1 MRIRKTKKMNRILIG
16 LAALIFMTSNAT
28 GQISQGGEPYQWDIK
43 DVERF
48 DVDFQEFGELD
59 MDLIG
64 LQDAIGDAEKD
75 TPFRFGIEHDV
86 AFSKENSG
94 SWTELENGDKIW
106 RLGVKAADASSFSFL
121 FDRFVLHKGAELFI
135 WNSERTEFLG
145 SFNYKN
151 NKKAGVLPVSLLHSE
166 AVVIE
171 YLVPAGVGEGELS
184 LGMVVQGYR
193 AIINQYEDVE
203 RGPYGNS
210 GACNINVNCPEG
222 TDWQIEKKSV
232 ALIIDGGSAACT
244 GALVNNTANDGT
256 PYFLTANHCLGNPS
270 NWIYLFNHESAN
282 CTGSSGPTLQTI
294 SSGDLV
300 ASNGGS
306 DFALIELSSAPPASY
321 EVQYVGWDRSDDESV
336 TASTS
341 IHHPSG
347 DVMKICFDEDN
358 PYHANQG
365 GAAVWYIDEWEDGV
379 TEPGSSGSPLFDQ
392 NHRIIGQLYG
402 GYAACSGSV
411 NNGQADW
418 YGRFGVSWDGNSPE
432 TRLKDWL
439 DPQNVSPLVLD
450 GWPEGAV
457 QYANDASVS
466 INNEIDGVLCQTT
479 IYPTATIFNNGEE
492 NLTEAVVTVQLNG
505 NTLEQVNW
513 TGSLGS
519 NQSAVVNLSPQAL
532 ENGENTL
539 QVSVESEGDENE
551 SNNSSSFTFNA
562 VTIENPSVF
571 QLNLLLDDY
580 PEETTWDVS
589 DGNTVLASGGP
600 YGNLDDG
607 ALVVEEFCLPEGCF
621 VFTIYDEVGDGI
633 CCDYG
638 EGSYTI
644 ENQLNVE
651 VASSNGEFDSEE
663 TQDFCASVNNVNEA
677 ENTSLQFFPNPTS
690 DRLTVIMEEDNSMI
704 TVYDISGRTVI
715 QVMNSFSG
723 ILELETEHLTC
734 GTYVLNV
741 SSKRGASRGVFLKE

>member
-1 MRIRKTKKMNRILIG
+1 MNRILIG
-16 LAALIFMTSNAT
+16 LAALVFMTSNAT

-48 DVDFQEFGELD
+48 NIDFQEFGELD
-59 MDLIG
+59 MNLIG

-94 SWTELENGDKIW
+94 SWTELDNGDKIW
-106 RLGVKAADASSFSFL
+106 RLGVKALDATSISFL

-145 SFNYKN
+145 SFSFKN
-151 NKKAGVLPVSLLHSE
+151 NKKAGVFPVSLLHSD

-171 YLVPAGVGEGELS
+171 YLVPAGVDEGELS

-193 AIINQYEDVE
+193 AIINQYEDEE

-222 TDWQIEKKSV
+222 ADWQIEKKSV
-232 ALIIDGGSAACT
+232 ALIIDGGNASCT

-256 PYFLTANHCLGNPS
+256 PYFLTANHCLGNP
-270 NWIYLFNHESAN
+270 NTWIYLFNHEATN
-282 CTGSSGPTLQTI
+282 CNGSSGPTLQTI

-321 EVQYVGWDRSDDESV
+321 DVQYVGWDRSDDESV

-402 GYAACSGSV
+402 GYAACSGEV

-439 DPQNVSPLVLD
+439 DPQNVNPSVLD

-457 QYANDASVS
+457 LYAHDASVS
-466 INNEIDGVLCQTT
+466 INNEIEGVLCQTT

-505 NTLEQVNW
+505 NTVEQVNW
-513 TGSLGS
+513 SGSLAS
-519 NQSAVVNLSPQAL
+519 NQSAVVNLNPQAL
-532 ENGENTL
+532 QNGENTL
-539 QVSVESEGDENE
+539 QVSVESEEDENE

-571 QLNLLLDDY
+571 QLNLTLDDY
-580 PEETTWDVS
+580 PGETTWEVS
-589 DGNTVLASGGP
+589 DGTTVLASGGP
-600 YGNLDDG
+600 YAVDG

-621 VFTIYDEVGDGI
+621 VFTIYDEASDGL

-651 VASSNGEFDSEE
+651 VAFSNGEFASEE
-663 TQDFCASVNNVNEA
+663 TQDFCASVTNVNED
-677 ENTSLQFFPNPTS
+677 ENTSVQFFPNPTS
-690 DRLTVIMEEDNSMI
+690 GRLTVMLDEANSMI
-704 TVYDISGRTVI
+704 TVYDISGRKVI
-715 QVMNSFSG
+715 QVMNSASG
-723 ILELETEHLTC
+723 ILELDTENLTC
-734 GTYVLNV
+734 GTYVLSV
-741 SSKRGASRGVFLKE
+741 SSKRGDSRGVFLKE

>member
-1 MRIRKTKKMNRILIG
+1 MNRVLIG
-16 LAALIFMTSNAT
+16 LAALVFITSNAT

-48 DVDFQEFGELD
+48 NVDFQEFGELD
-59 MDLIG
+59 MNLIG

-94 SWTELENGDKIW
+94 SWAELDNGDRIW
-106 RLGVKAADASSFSFL
+106 RLGVKAEDATSISFL

-135 WNSERTEFLG
+135 WNSARTEFLG
-145 SFNYKN
+145 SFSFKN
-151 NKKAGVLPVSLLHSE
+151 NKKAGVFPVSLLHSD

-171 YLVPAGVGEGELS
+171 YLVPAGVDEGELS

-193 AIINQYEDVE
+193 AIINQYEDEE

-222 TDWQIEKKSV
+222 ADWQIEKKSV
-232 ALIIDGGSAACT
+232 ALIIDGGNASCT

-256 PYFLTANHCLGNPS
+256 PYFLTANHCLGNP
-270 NWIYLFNHESAN
+270 NTWVYLFNHEATSCN
-282 CTGSSGPTLQTI
+282 GSSGPTLQTI

-402 GYAACSGSV
+402 GYAACSGEV
-411 NNGQADW
+411 NNGEADW
-418 YGRFGVSWDGNSPE
+418 YGRFGVSWDGDSPE

-439 DPQNVSPLVLD
+439 DPQNVSPSVLD

-466 INNEIDGVLCQTT
+466 INNEIEGVLCQST

-513 TGSLGS
+513 SGSLGS
-519 NQSAVVNLSPQAL
+519 SQSAVVNLSPQEL
-532 ENGENTL
+532 QNGENIF
-539 QVSVESEGDENE
+539 QVTVESEDDENE
-551 SNNSSSFTFNA
+551 SNNSSSVTFDA

-571 QLNLLLDDY
+571 QLNLTLDEY
-580 PEETTWDVS
+580 PEETTWEVS
-589 DGNTVLASGGP
+589 DGATVLASGGP
-600 YGNLDDG
+600 YSVEG

-621 VFTIYDEVGDGI
+621 VFTIYDEASDGL

-651 VASSNGEFDSEE
+651 VASSNGEFTSEE
-663 TQDFCASVNNVNEA
+663 TQDFCASVTNVNEN
-677 ENTSLQFFPNPTS
+677 ENTSVQFFPNPTS
-690 DRLTVIMEEDNSMI
+690 GRLTVMLDEANSMI
-704 TVYDISGRTVI
+704 TVYDISGRKVI
-715 QVMNSFSG
+715 QVMNSASG
-723 ILELETEHLTC
+723 ILELDTENLTC
-734 GTYVLNV
+734 GTYVLSV
-741 SSKRGASRGVFLKE
+741 SSKRGDSRGVFLKE

>member
-1 MRIRKTKKMNRILIG
+1 MNRVLIG
-16 LAALIFMTSNAT
+16 LAALVFITSNAT

-48 DVDFQEFGELD
+48 NVDFQEFGELD
-59 MDLIG
+59 MNLIG

-94 SWTELENGDKIW
+94 SWAELDNGDKIW
-106 RLGVKAADASSFSFL
+106 RLGVKAVDATSISFL

-135 WNSERTEFLG
+135 WNSARTEFLG
-145 SFNYKN
+145 SFSFKN
-151 NKKAGVLPVSLLHSE
+151 NKKAGVFPVSLLHSD

-171 YLVPAGVGEGELS
+171 YLVPAGVDEGELS

-193 AIINQYEDVE
+193 AIINQYEDEE

-222 TDWQIEKKSV
+222 ADWQIEKKSV
-232 ALIIDGGSAACT
+232 ALIIDGGNASCT

-256 PYFLTANHCLGNPS
+256 PYFLTANHCLGNP
-270 NWIYLFNHESAN
+270 NTWVYLFNHEATN
-282 CTGSSGPTLQTI
+282 CNGSSGPTLQTI

-402 GYAACSGSV
+402 GYAACSGEV
-411 NNGQADW
+411 NNGEADW
-418 YGRFGVSWDGNSPE
+418 YGRFGVSWDGDSPE

-439 DPQNVSPLVLD
+439 DPQNVSPSVLD

-466 INNEIDGVLCQTT
+466 INNEIEGVLCQST

-513 TGSLGS
+513 SGSLGS
-519 NQSAVVNLSPQAL
+519 SQSAVVNLSPQEL
-532 ENGENTL
+532 QNGENIF
-539 QVSVESEGDENE
+539 QVTVESEDDENE
-551 SNNSSSFTFNA
+551 SNNSSSVTFDA

-571 QLNLLLDDY
+571 QLNLTLDEY
-580 PEETTWDVS
+580 PEETTWEVS
-589 DGNTVLASGGP
+589 DGATVLASGGP
-600 YGNLDDG
+600 YSVEG

-621 VFTIYDEVGDGI
+621 VFTIYDEASDGL

-651 VASSNGEFDSEE
+651 VASSNGEFTSEE
-663 TQDFCASVNNVNEA
+663 TQDFCASVTNVNEN
-677 ENTSLQFFPNPTS
+677 ENTSVQFFPNPTS
-690 DRLTVIMEEDNSMI
+690 GRLTVMLDEANSMI
-704 TVYDISGRTVI
+704 TVYDISGRKVI
-715 QVMNSFSG
+715 QVMNSASG
-723 ILELETEHLTC
+723 ILELDTENLTC
-734 GTYVLNV
+734 GTYVLSV
-741 SSKRGASRGVFLKE
+741 SSKRGDSRGVFLKE

>member
-1 MRIRKTKKMNRILIG
+1 MNRILIG
-16 LAALIFMTSNAT
+16 LAALVFITSNAT

-48 DVDFQEFGELD
+48 NVDFQEFGELD
-59 MDLIG
+59 MNLIG

-94 SWTELENGDKIW
+94 SWAELDNGDKIW
-106 RLGVKAADASSFSFL
+106 RLGVKAVDATSISFL

-135 WNSERTEFLG
+135 WNSARTEFLG
-145 SFNYKN
+145 SFSFKN
-151 NKKAGVLPVSLLHSE
+151 NKKAGVFPVSLLHSD

-171 YLVPAGVGEGELS
+171 YLVPAGVDEGELS

-193 AIINQYEDVE
+193 AIINQYEDEE

-222 TDWQIEKKSV
+222 ADWQIEKKSV
-232 ALIIDGGSAACT
+232 ALIIDGGNASCT

-256 PYFLTANHCLGNPS
+256 PYFLTANHCLGNP
-270 NWIYLFNHESAN
+270 NTWVYLFNHEATSCN
-282 CTGSSGPTLQTI
+282 GSSGPTLQTI

-402 GYAACSGSV
+402 GYAACSGEV
-411 NNGQADW
+411 NNGEADW
-418 YGRFGVSWDGNSPE
+418 YGRFGVSWDGDSPE

-439 DPQNVSPLVLD
+439 DPQNVSPSVLD

-466 INNEIDGVLCQTT
+466 INNEIEGVLCQST

-513 TGSLGS
+513 SGSLGS
-519 NQSAVVNLSPQAL
+519 SQSAVVNLSPQEL
-532 ENGENTL
+532 QNGENIF
-539 QVSVESEGDENE
+539 QVTVESEDDENE
-551 SNNSSSFTFNA
+551 SNNSSSVTFDA
-562 VTIENPSVF
+562 VTIENSSVF
-571 QLNLLLDDY
+571 QLNLTLDEY
-580 PEETTWDVS
+580 PEETTWEVS
-589 DGNTVLASGGP
+589 DGATVLASGGP
-600 YGNLDDG
+600 YSVEG

-621 VFTIYDEVGDGI
+621 VFTIYDEASDGL

-651 VASSNGEFDSEE
+651 VASSNGEFTSEE
-663 TQDFCASVNNVNEA
+663 TQDFCASVTNVNEN
-677 ENTSLQFFPNPTS
+677 ENTSVQFFPNPTS
-690 DRLTVIMEEDNSMI
+690 GRLTVMLDEANSMI
-704 TVYDISGRTVI
+704 TVYDISGRKVI
-715 QVMNSFSG
+715 QVMNSASG
-723 ILELETEHLTC
+723 ILELDTENLTC
-734 GTYVLNV
+734 GTYVLSV
-741 SSKRGASRGVFLKE
+741 SSKRGDSRGVFLKE

>member
-1 MRIRKTKKMNRILIG
+1 MNRILIG
-16 LAALIFMTSNAT
+16 LAALVFITSNAT

-48 DVDFQEFGELD
+48 NVDFQEFGELD
-59 MDLIG
+59 MNLIG

-94 SWTELENGDKIW
+94 SWAELDNGDRIW
-106 RLGVKAADASSFSFL
+106 RLGVKAEDATSISFL

-135 WNSERTEFLG
+135 WNSARTEFLG
-145 SFNYKN
+145 SFSFKN
-151 NKKAGVLPVSLLHSE
+151 NKKAGVFPVSLLHSD

-171 YLVPAGVGEGELS
+171 YLVPAGVDEGELS

-193 AIINQYEDVE
+193 AIINQYEDEE

-222 TDWQIEKKSV
+222 ADWQIEKKSV
-232 ALIIDGGSAACT
+232 ALIIDGGNASCT

-256 PYFLTANHCLGNPS
+256 PYFLTANHCLGNP
-270 NWIYLFNHESAN
+270 NTWVYLFNHEATN
-282 CTGSSGPTLQTI
+282 CNGSSGPTLQTI

-402 GYAACSGSV
+402 GYAACSGEV
-411 NNGQADW
+411 NNGEADW
-418 YGRFGVSWDGNSPE
+418 YGRFGVSWDGDSPE

-439 DPQNVSPLVLD
+439 DPQNVSPSVLD

-466 INNEIDGVLCQTT
+466 INNEIEGVLCQST

-513 TGSLGS
+513 SGSLGS
-519 NQSAVVNLSPQAL
+519 SQSAVVNLSPQEL
-532 ENGENTL
+532 QNGENIF
-539 QVSVESEGDENE
+539 QVTVESEDDENE
-551 SNNSSSFTFNA
+551 SNNSSSVTFDA
-562 VTIENPSVF
+562 VTIENSSVF
-571 QLNLLLDDY
+571 QLNLTLDEY
-580 PEETTWDVS
+580 PEETTWEVS
-589 DGNTVLASGGP
+589 DGATVLASGGP
-600 YGNLDDG
+600 YSVEG

-621 VFTIYDEVGDGI
+621 VFTIYDEASDGL

-651 VASSNGEFDSEE
+651 VASSNGEFTSEE
-663 TQDFCASVNNVNEA
+663 TQDFCASVTNVNEN
-677 ENTSLQFFPNPTS
+677 ENTSVQFFPNPTS
-690 DRLTVIMEEDNSMI
+690 GRLTVMLDEANSMI
-704 TVYDISGRTVI
+704 TVYDISGRKVI
-715 QVMNSFSG
+715 QVMNSASG
-723 ILELETEHLTC
+723 ILELDTENLTC
-734 GTYVLNV
+734 GTYVLSV
-741 SSKRGASRGVFLKE
+741 SSKRGDSRGVFLKE

>member
-1 MRIRKTKKMNRILIG
+1 
-16 LAALIFMTSNAT
+16 
-28 GQISQGGEPYQWDIK
+28 
-43 DVERF
+43 
-48 DVDFQEFGELD
+48 
-59 MDLIG
+59 
-64 LQDAIGDAEKD
+64 
-75 TPFRFGIEHDV
+75 
-86 AFSKENSG
+86 
-94 SWTELENGDKIW
+94 
-106 RLGVKAADASSFSFL
+106 
-121 FDRFVLHKGAELFI
+121 
-135 WNSERTEFLG
+135 
-145 SFNYKN
+145 
-151 NKKAGVLPVSLLHSE
+151 
-166 AVVIE
+166 
-171 YLVPAGVGEGELS
+171 
-184 LGMVVQGYR
+184 
-193 AIINQYEDVE
+193 
-203 RGPYGNS
+203 
-210 GACNINVNCPEG
+210 
-222 TDWQIEKKSV
+222 
-232 ALIIDGGSAACT
+232 
-244 GALVNNTANDGT
+244 
-256 PYFLTANHCLGNPS
+256 
-270 NWIYLFNHESAN
+270 
-282 CTGSSGPTLQTI
+282 
-294 SSGDLV
+294 
-300 ASNGGS
+300 
-306 DFALIELSSAPPASY
+306 
-321 EVQYVGWDRSDDESV
+321 
-336 TASTS
+336 
-341 IHHPSG
+341 
-347 DVMKICFDEDN
+347 MKICFDEDN

-741 SSKRGASRGVFLKE
+741 SSKRGAYRGVFLKE